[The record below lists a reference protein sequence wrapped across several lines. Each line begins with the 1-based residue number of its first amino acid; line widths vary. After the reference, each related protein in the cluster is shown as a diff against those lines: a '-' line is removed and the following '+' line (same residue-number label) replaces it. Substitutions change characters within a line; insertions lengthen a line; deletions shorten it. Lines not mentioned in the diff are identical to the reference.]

1 MRSVEEIEKA
11 IDELQKQANDWAD
24 HGDLDDYHYND
35 AKIYA
40 LMWVL
45 EKINKS

>member
-1 MRSVEEIEKA
+1 MRTVEEIEKA
-11 IDELQKQANDWAD
+11 IDELQEQANDCAD
-24 HGDLDDYHYND
+24 HGDLDTYHYCD

-45 EKINKS
+45 EKINKI